1 MIRGEG
7 AYSTI
12 VGSWVSVG
20 VGVGIC
26 IPSIIISSRSSS
38 SLKVSVSTVLFQSWQ
53 KKNER
58 RHTPPAAPAPAV
70 PPLLEAGFTRTAILA
85 APGTGNG
92 APAARELQKKRMRE
106 AVVGVSYILAG
117 CLFGFGSKTGLAW

>member
-1 MIRGEG
+1 MIGGEG
-7 AYSTI
+7 AYPTI

-26 IPSIIISSRSSS
+26 IPSTISSRSSS

-70 PPLLEAGFTRTAILA
+70 PPLLEAGFTRAAILA

-92 APAARELQKKRMRE
+92 APAAKQLQKKRMRE
-106 AVVGVSYILAG
+106 AVVVVSCIFG
-117 CLFGFGSKTGLAW
+117 GLFVWFWE